1 MSLFVRMLTRLL
13 PVLVFL
19 VTPIFSSDVRGTVT
33 AATNQAPIADATVV
47 LHGPNDLRLTAIT
60 DAQGAYV
67 FTGLDPSM
75 PYSLRI
81 DLQGFKP
88 FHQEVRLSSDAKI
101 DVQLELASVLESVVV
116 KGTGEVLTVES
127 NSPDI
132 SQTITQTQI
141 AELPTSNRNV
151 TKYALLNP
159 HARMTQGL
167 GSDGNNGNR
176 ISINAQSS
184 RHTAYVT
191 DGVINYDWVYA
202 NGPFQ
207 LVSASA
213 VEDVKVLTN
222 QYASEYGTTT
232 AGIVKINTQSGTGR
246 WGGEAF
252 AFVIPSGIQ
261 ANPPVATFHI
271 PNEREQWGGL
281 VGGPLIKDKTF
292 FFFSYEGIRQ
302 VRGSFIQS
310 PTPGFF
316 VGQGDEI
323 YGLTRVDQNFSDNH
337 ALSVRLN
344 GYHYRNN
351 NANDRIGG
359 FNQVSFG
366 RMERSQ
372 SWGGQVADRLVVGR
386 NLVNYLRINYS
397 VFSPDNNTPTGDFSP
412 SVGINRPSYSVSG
425 FSQFNWDRTKLL
437 DLSDTVALN
446 HGKHNFKFGVEA
458 VRVKVKDFLTSL
470 FGTYNF
476 AAGPPT
482 PGQNPLNYT
491 QTFGAASL
499 RFGETNVQTF
509 AQDDFKVSSRLSANL
524 GLRYEHQSFMDSSHN
539 FAPRLGLAWDVT
551 GDGKTR
557 VTAGAGLFFDM
568 IPLIQLR
575 DSLRNGVNAPL
586 LSYTIPFGVAGF
598 PTFPNSLTAPPT
610 SVQAA
615 RLDLTIRPPEYLN
628 PYSMQASVGVERNL
642 GSRFVLMANGI
653 YAGTRHQLRNFDI
666 NHPTPFTRTGPG
678 QVRSGAA
685 ADATR
690 PFVTFMGLPVRRVVE
705 FQNTN
710 SSTYS
715 ALDVGVRRLFAT
727 RFQGEAHYVV
737 AKSIT
742 YGIFDNFAPSDWG
755 DLGPAERGPSDFYQE
770 HRFIANAIV
779 DLPKGFRFAPVV
791 TVGSGLPINPLTGTD
806 SNGDSFSTDR
816 PVICAG
822 CTPLGR
828 DSFRTPSQAAVDV
841 SLSKLFTLRESLRI
855 QTRVEA
861 FNLFNHSNYFTVNT
875 VYGNGATPVAT
886 FLRPVAGIANVDPA
900 RRIQFG
906 LRILFG
912 RRVSY

>member
-1 MSLFVRMLTRLL
+1 MLSLAMMASAAFSADLQGTLTA
-13 PVLVFL
+13 V
-19 VTPIFSSDVRGTVT
+19 
-33 AATNQAPIADATVV
+33 TNQAPITGATVV
-47 LHGPNDLRLTAIT
+47 LRGPAGVHLVTTT
-60 DAQGAYV
+60 DAEGV
-67 FTGLDPSM
+67 FRFSGLDPSAH
-75 PYSLRI
+75 YSL
-81 DLQGFKP
+81 DVDAQGFKP
-88 FHQEVRLSSDAKI
+88 ATRDVGIEVDKQLN
-101 DVQLELASVLESVVV
+101 VQLDLSTVLESVVV
-116 KGTGEVLTVES
+116 KGTGELLTTES
-127 NSPDI
+127 NAPDV
-132 SQTITQTQI
+132 SQTINQAQL
-141 AELPTSNRNV
+141 AELPSSNRNV

-213 VEDVKVLTN
+213 VEDVSVLTN

-232 AGIVKINTQSGTGR
+232 AGIVRINTQSGTGR

-281 VGGPLIKDKTF
+281 VGGPIVKDKTF
-292 FFFSYEGIRQ
+292 LFFSYEGIRQ
-302 VRGSFIQS
+302 ARGSFIQS

-316 VGQGDEI
+316 IGEGHEV
-323 YGLTRVDQNFSDNH
+323 YGLTRIDQNFSDNH
-337 ALSVRLN
+337 AVSFRLN

-359 FNQVSFG
+359 FNQISFG

-372 SWGGQVADRLVVGR
+372 SWGGQVVDRIVIGR
-386 NLVNYLRINYS
+386 NLVNYARVNYS
-397 VFSPDNNTPTGDFSP
+397 VFSPDNNSPTGEFSP

-425 FSQFNWDRTKLL
+425 FSQFNWDRTKLV
-437 DLSDTVALN
+437 DLSDEVALN
-446 HGKHNFKFGVEA
+446 HGRHNFKFGIEA

-470 FGTYNF
+470 YGTYNF

-499 RFGETNVQTF
+499 RFGETNVQTY

-539 FAPRLGLAWDVT
+539 FAPRLGMAWDVT

-598 PTFPNSLTAPPT
+598 PTFPNSLTSPPT

-628 PYSMQASVGVERNL
+628 PYSMQTSVGLQRDL
-642 GSRFVLMANGI
+642 GARFVLLANGI

-666 NHPTPFTRTGPG
+666 NHPAPFVRTGPG
-678 QVRSGAA
+678 QTRSGAA

-690 PFVTFMGLPVRRVVE
+690 PFVTYQGLPVRRVVQ

-710 SSTYS
+710 SSTYA
-715 ALDVGVRRLFAT
+715 ALDVGVRRVYAN
-727 RFQGEAHYVV
+727 RFQTEAHYVL
-737 AKSIT
+737 AKSTT

-755 DLGPAERGPSDFYQE
+755 DLGPAEKGPSDFYQE
-770 HRFIANAIV
+770 NRFIENAIV
-779 DLPKGFRFAPVV
+779 DLPYRFRFSEIV
-791 TVGSGLPINPLTGTD
+791 TIGSGLPVNPLTGTD

-822 CTPLGR
+822 CPPLGR
-828 DSFRTPSQAAVDV
+828 DSFRTPYQAAVDV
-841 SLSKLFTLRESLRI
+841 SLSRVFTLRESLRI
-855 QTRVEA
+855 QTRFEA
-861 FNLFNHSNYFTVNT
+861 FNLFNHSNFFAVNN
-875 VYGNGATPVAT
+875 VYGNGATPNAT
-886 FLRPVAGIANVDPA
+886 FLRPVAGVANVDPA

-906 LRILFG
+906 LRIVFG
-912 RRVSY
+912 RRVT